1 MQATLRQSRPRA
13 VSQPVKPPCPRMR
26 TLGGRSHT
34 DANPD
39 CLEMLLRESNM
50 PFGRARLPLTSLLCA
65 CFPSTRTS
73 LGWAAAVLSGSKYQ
87 RIWIWKLPLRH
98 SRCSEWCALWH
109 HVLSRSLSLTAQHRR
124 ILSPCW
130 ALTLSGTLSSH
141 KEACLEAPTPGAS
154 LFILP
159 LQPCCLFHPVPYPG
173 P

>member
-1 MQATLRQSRPRA
+1 MRQSRPRA

-109 HVLSRSLSLTAQHRR
+109 HVLSRSLITHCPAQEDLVTLLGLDSLGDTQQSQRSMPGGPYPRGQPLHPSFAALLP
-124 ILSPCW
+124 LSPSSVSW
-130 ALTLSGTLSSH
+130 PLT
-141 KEACLEAPTPGAS
+141 
-154 LFILP
+154 
-159 LQPCCLFHPVPYPG
+159 
-173 P
+173 